1 MGATY
6 ISEKIFNEVHI
17 KLLWEPNFTGNITDT
32 LLGADNYPGW
42 WDMIRTFSQ
51 WRKFLMITIVLVMS
65 FNYKYPIIFRSQNNI
80 ILISLSNCN
89 SFILLCNDYN
99 NNIIKYVP
107 QTNFDIWF
115 LYFYIGPKIK
125 RLVVIGFK

>member
-1 MGATY
+1 MDATY
-6 ISEKIFNEVHI
+6 ISETIFNEVHI

-32 LLGADNYPGW
+32 FLGIDNCPGW
-42 WDMIRTFSQ
+42 WDMIRIFSQ
-51 WRKFLMITIVLVMS
+51 WRKFLMITLVLVRS

-89 SFILLCNDYN
+89 SFILLCNNYN
-99 NNIIKYVP
+99 NNIIKYVS

-115 LYFYIGPKIK
+115 LYFYIGSKVK
-125 RLVVIGFK
+125 RQVVICFK